1 MRKQP
6 SEYHKQDIGSIYYPW
21 AWESKGVNVSPE
33 PRSIL
38 VNISCLFCVRRYCGG
53 EPNTRLQTCT
63 FCQISSCI
71 KLEIK
76 SMLVTQSCLTF
87 CDLMDCGPWC
97 FPVNEIHQTR
107 MLEWVAIPSPGDF
120 PNPGVKPWSP
130 ALQADSLS
138 SEPPRKASLS
148 RNQLNVMLQTVA
160 HKAPL
165 SMGFSRQEYWSGL
178 PCPLQ
183 GIFLTQGSNPYLLQL
198 LHW

>member
-1 MRKQP
+1 MLGVKKKRNVKARKKMRKQP

-97 FPVNEIHQTR
+97 FSVNEIHQTR
-107 MLEWVAIPSPGDF
+107 MLEWVAIPS
-120 PNPGVKPWSP
+120 S
-130 ALQADSLS
+130 
-138 SEPPRKASLS
+138 
-148 RNQLNVMLQTVA
+148 
-160 HKAPL
+160 
-165 SMGFSRQEYWSGL
+165 GFSQPRGQTLVSCIAGRFFIIWATKEGL
-178 PCPLQ
+178 PQSQP
-183 GIFLTQGSNPYLLQL
+183 T
-198 LHW
+198 